1 MKNPT
6 YGDVCTG
13 KTGHAES
20 VLVEFEPSMVSYDE
34 LLEVFWKIHDPTTPN
49 RQGPNV
55 GGQYRSAIFYHSD
68 EQKFSAMASKE
79 ELQRSGKYG
88 REIVTEIEPAS
99 TFYMAEEYHQ
109 QYYEKRG
116 LAVCAITIN

>member
-1 MKNPT
+1 
-6 YGDVCTG
+6 
-13 KTGHAES
+13 
-20 VLVEFEPSMVSYDE
+20 MVSYDE
-34 LLEVFWKIHDPTTPN
+34 LLAVFWKIHDPTTPN

-68 EQKFSAMASKE
+68 EQKSSAMASKE

-116 LAVCAITIN
+116 LAGCAITIN